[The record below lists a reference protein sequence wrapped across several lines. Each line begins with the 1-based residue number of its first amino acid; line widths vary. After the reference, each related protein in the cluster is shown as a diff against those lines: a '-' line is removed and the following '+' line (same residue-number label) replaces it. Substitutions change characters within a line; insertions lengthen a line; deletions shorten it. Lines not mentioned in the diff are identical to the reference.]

1 MILGLLLILVG
12 VGLIM
17 EAVFINIRA
26 DDCLT
31 AHRRGSL
38 PADYCLTAHRQD
50 SLPAD
55 LPEDDDEEPD
65 PAAEPSDLPLG

>member
-1 MILGLLLILVG
+1 MNLDLILILVG

-17 EAVFINIRA
+17 EAAFWDISR
-26 DDCLT
+26 
-31 AHRRGSL
+31 H
-38 PADYCLTAHRQD
+38 ADYCLTAHRQD

-65 PAAEPSDLPLG
+65 PSAEPSDLPLG

>member
-17 EAVFINIRA
+17 EAAFWDIPRHA
-26 DDCLT
+26 
-31 AHRRGSL
+31 G
-38 PADYCLTAHRQD
+38 YCLTAHRQD

-65 PAAEPSDLPLG
+65 PSAEQSDLPLG

>member
-1 MILGLLLILVG
+1 MNLDLILILVG

-17 EAVFINIRA
+17 EAAFWDISRHA
-26 DDCLT
+26 
-31 AHRRGSL
+31 G
-38 PADYCLTAHRQD
+38 YCLTAGRQD

-55 LPEDDDEEPD
+55 LAQKDDEEPD